1 VSGQAGTLSQG
12 AAPLRSRFTS
22 HLHEP
27 RTAAILGSALGLV
40 FILCFLTGL
49 FSHLAQ
55 SPVSWL
61 PWPSRPAGLY
71 RVTQGVHTLAGISM
85 IPLLLAKLWV
95 VYPKLFVWPFARG
108 PFEVIERLAL
118 LPLIGG
124 GLFLAF
130 SGMANTARWYPWEFF
145 FPAAHYWVAWLTI
158 GALIIHIGSKWQ
170 LTREHLPQQSTP
182 DLGDQRT
189 QAEAAATAA
198 TLPQQRRTFLRAVL
212 ASCGAMF
219 LASAGNTIYPLRRIS
234 VLAQRIPG
242 VGPQGVPV
250 NKSAQQAGVSIAAL
264 DPNYRLILRSAGQEV
279 ASMTLA
285 QLRRMPQ
292 RSAVLPIA
300 CVEGW
305 STSASWSGVA
315 VRDLLQA
322 LPPGATTRD
331 DLNEVLVDSLQEGG
345 LYSKSRMGR
354 QTALDPDTLIALD
367 LNGEPLHIDH
377 GFPARLIAPNR
388 PGVLQTKWCSSL
400 DFR

>member
-1 VSGQAGTLSQG
+1 
-12 AAPLRSRFTS
+12 
-22 HLHEP
+22 
-27 RTAAILGSALGLV
+27 
-40 FILCFLTGL
+40 
-49 FSHLAQ
+49 
-55 SPVSWL
+55 
-61 PWPSRPAGLY
+61 
-71 RVTQGVHTLAGISM
+71 M
-85 IPLLLAKLWV
+85 
-95 VYPKLFVWPFARG
+95 
-108 PFEVIERLAL
+108 
-118 LPLIGG
+118 
-124 GLFLAF
+124 
-130 SGMANTARWYPWEFF
+130 
-145 FPAAHYWVAWLTI
+145 
-158 GALIIHIGSKWQ
+158 
-170 LTREHLPQQSTP
+170 
-182 DLGDQRT
+182 
-189 QAEAAATAA
+189 
-198 TLPQQRRTFLRAVL
+198 
-212 ASCGAMF
+212 
-219 LASAGNTIYPLRRIS
+219 
-234 VLAQRIPG
+234 LAQRIPG